1 MPHYLRTSYA
11 GRPATVDREHN
22 VIRGYV
28 VAQEGPFKDLRG
40 EFNRE
45 SLDTIVKAMK
55 VNPEG
60 TKSRFSHPGLSDDGI
75 GKFLGRAKD
84 PRIDQVTVNRDGKSV
99 TLAAVRADL
108 HLAASA
114 FKTPNGDLGGYVLDL
129 AEEDSDAFSS
139 SVVIE
144 PKQIKRL
151 GSDGRPLTGEN
162 GEPLPPLWM
171 AERIHA
177 SDIVDTGDAV
187 DGFLSTHGLTIDGL
201 PDETVRRAW
210 TMFDQLM
217 AGKTRDEAV
226 KLLEEQSAKYLAY
239 RYGDEQ
245 RRLSPAVLRARIRY
259 RDAGAAKK

>member
-1 MPHYLRTSYA
+1 MAHYLRTSYA
-11 GRPATVDREHN
+11 GRPATVDREHK

-45 SLDTIVKAMK
+45 GLETIVNAMK
-55 VNPEG
+55 VNREG
-60 TKSRFSHPGLSDDGI
+60 TKSRFTHPGLSSDGL

-108 HLAASA
+108 HLAESA
-114 FKTPNGDLGGYVLDL
+114 FKTPNGDLGSYVLDL

-151 GSDGRPLTGEN
+151 GSDGRPLTGED
-162 GEPLPPLWM
+162 GQPLPPLWM

-187 DGFLSTHGLTIDGL
+187 DGFLSTHPLSIDGL
-201 PDETVRRAW
+201 PDEDVRRGWA
-210 TMFDQLM
+210 FLDQLM
-217 AGKTRDEAV
+217 AGKSRDEAAAFFAD
-226 KLLEEQSAKYLAY
+226 QCTKYLGY
-239 RYGDEQ
+239 RYGEQ
-245 RRLSPAVLRARIRY
+245 QKRLNLAAIRAKMRLRE
-259 RDAGAAKK
+259 AKAS